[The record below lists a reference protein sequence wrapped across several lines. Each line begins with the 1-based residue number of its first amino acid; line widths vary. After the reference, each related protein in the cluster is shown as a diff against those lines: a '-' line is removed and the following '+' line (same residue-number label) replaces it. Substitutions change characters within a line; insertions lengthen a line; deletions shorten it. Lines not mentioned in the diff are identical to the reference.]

1 MTKTISH
8 IEEVLE
14 LTDYAEVAYRR
25 PELEGGLGEIWDITL
40 PDEQTT
46 IRICEDDGTIYVYVF
61 VNGRA
66 QIEDGRMEFRHALA
80 APTYV
85 ALVLDQLVADYSCRG
100 RRPRCPRTKNRA
112 AAELDGPYATP
123 AEMAARGGSNDGP
136 YATPE
141 EMAARRDAMAVT
153 TTDM

>member
-25 PELEGGLGEIWDITL
+25 TELEGGLGEIWDITL
-40 PDEQTT
+40 PDEKT
-46 IRICEDDGTIYVYVF
+46 IRICEDDMTIYVYAF

-66 QIEDGRMEFRHALA
+66 QIEEGRMEFRAALA

-85 ALVLDQLVADYSCRG
+85 ALVLDQLVADYS
-100 RRPRCPRTKNRA
+100 
-112 AAELDGPYATP
+112 
-123 AEMAARGGSNDGP
+123 
-136 YATPE
+136 
-141 EMAARRDAMAVT
+141 
-153 TTDM
+153 

>member
-1 MTKTISH
+1 MDMRYCYDMSKASKTMSH
-8 IEEVLE
+8 IEEVLD

-25 PELEGGLGEIWDITL
+25 TELEGWPLGEIWDITL

-46 IRICEDDGTIYVYVF
+46 IRICEDDMTIYVYVF

-85 ALVLDQLVADYSCRG
+85 AMVLDQLVADYS
-100 RRPRCPRTKNRA
+100 
-112 AAELDGPYATP
+112 
-123 AEMAARGGSNDGP
+123 
-136 YATPE
+136 
-141 EMAARRDAMAVT
+141 
-153 TTDM
+153 